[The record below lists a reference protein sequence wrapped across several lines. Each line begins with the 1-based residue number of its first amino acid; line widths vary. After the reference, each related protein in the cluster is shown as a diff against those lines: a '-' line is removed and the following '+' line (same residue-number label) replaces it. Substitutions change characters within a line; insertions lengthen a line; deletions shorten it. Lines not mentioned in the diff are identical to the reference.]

1 MHSRKTHSEIWA
13 NELTRGKL
21 LPTFLMHFD
30 IKFFNQ
36 GKPLPVTTMYVFALC
51 TSDKCNV
58 LSRYSILAIPDGPEG
73 ILTKAEN
80 KY

>member
-36 GKPLPVTTMYVFALC
+36 GKPLPVTTMYVFALQI
-51 TSDKCNV
+51 NV
-58 LSRYSILAIPDGPEG
+58 MY
-73 ILTKAEN
+73 
-80 KY
+80 